1 MKLTVLQPAYFPS
14 IDQIGKLLSA
24 DKVIWADP
32 FYFHKHGNINRTRIK
47 TIAGPKWLT
56 IPVLS
61 PGIKT
66 PITEVLIDNHED
78 WQQRHRRSLE
88 LNYKNSAY
96 YYFYCDALMA
106 MLQSPQNAL
115 NPFLIKGLKL
125 ALSWLKVD
133 SKIVAS
139 TGLPQISDRNERI
152 VAWCEQ
158 TGCDTFIIEPFEKDL
173 LDLEWLS
180 KKGIV
185 LKEFSIETV
194 TYFQQYPDFYFPL
207 SVLDL
212 LFNEGEMAPAL
223 IKAKSILKK
232 IVI

>member
-1 MKLTVLQPAYFPS
+1 MKLTVLQPSYFHS
-14 IDQIGKLLSA
+14 IDQIGKLLST

-66 PITEVLIDNHED
+66 PIADVLIDNHED

-96 YYFYCDALMA
+96 YYYYCDALME
-106 MLQSPQNAL
+106 MLQKPPDAL
-115 NPFLIKGLKL
+115 NPFLKQGLEL
-125 ALSWLKVD
+125 ISSWLKIETEIVD
-133 SKIVAS
+133 SA
-139 TGLPQISDRNERI
+139 GLPIISDRNERI
-152 VAWCEQ
+152 VAWCKHA
-158 TGCDTFIIEPFEKDL
+158 GCNTFIIESFEKKL
-173 LDLEWLS
+173 LDLEWLR
-180 KKGIV
+180 KKGV
-185 LKEFSIETV
+185 TLNEFSIEPIN
-194 TYFQQYPDFYFPL
+194 YFQQYPDFYFPL

-212 LFNEGEMAPAL
+212 LFNEGEMARMLVHRNCQLFDLNA
-223 IKAKSILKK
+223 
-232 IVI
+232 